1 MLGDILERKC
11 EKKPSK
17 SSMDI
22 YTFDGHIISV
32 YILEANYTLDQ
43 IWG

>member
-1 MLGDILERKC
+1 MLRK
-11 EKKPSK
+11 KTPSK

-32 YILEANYTLDQ
+32 YILQANYRLDQ